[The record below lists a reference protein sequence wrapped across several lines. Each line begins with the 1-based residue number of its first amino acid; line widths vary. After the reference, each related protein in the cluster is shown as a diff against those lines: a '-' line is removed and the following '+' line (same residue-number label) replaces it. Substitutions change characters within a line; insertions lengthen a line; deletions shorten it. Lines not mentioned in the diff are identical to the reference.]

1 LSLLLNPKPKIPNPK
16 LRIFLDLSITILLF
30 ITLTSVTKDKDVS
43 YKLLREKMVEEQII
57 ARGISD
63 SLVIDAML
71 SVERHLFVPAELMQ
85 FAYGDYPLPIG
96 YEQTISQP
104 YIVAIMTELL
114 DVKKNDRVLEV
125 GTGSGY
131 QAAVLSLLADSV
143 FTIEIIPELAYSAK
157 KRLDSLGYKNV
168 FVKTG
173 DGYKGWKEHAPFDGI
188 IVTCA
193 PEKIPPL
200 LLEQLA
206 TGGRMVIPVGSYYQ
220 ELILITKDSTGI
232 SKESIIPV
240 RFVPM
245 IKEPK

>member
-1 LSLLLNPKPKIPNPK
+1 MM
-16 LRIFLDLSITILLF
+16 LLF
-30 ITLTSVTKDKDVS
+30 IILISAAKDTSYDYTN
-43 YKLLREKMVEEQII
+43 LRKKMVEEQIL

-71 SVERHLFVPAELMQ
+71 TVKRHLFVPKNIRA
-85 FAYGDYPLPIG
+85 FAYVDNALPIQQN
-96 YEQTISQP
+96 QTISQP

-114 DVKKNDRVLEV
+114 NVKKNDKVLEI

-131 QAAVLSLLADSV
+131 QAAVLSLLVDSV
-143 FTIEIIPELAYSAK
+143 FTIEIIPELAHSAK

-168 FVKTG
+168 FVKAG

-200 LLEQLA
+200 LLEQLSI
-206 TGGRMVIPVGSYYQ
+206 GGRMVIPVGSYYQ

-232 SKESIIPV
+232 SEKSIIPV
-240 RFVPM
+240 KFVPM
-245 IKEPK
+245 IKGH

>member
-1 LSLLLNPKPKIPNPK
+1 M
-16 LRIFLDLSITILLF
+16 ILLF
-30 ITLTSVTKDKDVS
+30 IIFISATKDTS
-43 YKLLREKMVEEQII
+43 YDYANLRQKMVEEQII

-71 SVERHLFVPAELMQ
+71 SVERHLFIPAEFMQ
-85 FAYGDYPLPIG
+85 FAYGDHPLPIG

-114 DVKKNDRVLEV
+114 EVRKTHRVLEV

-131 QAAVLSLLADSV
+131 QAAVLSLLTDSV
-143 FTIEIIPELAYSAK
+143 FTIEIIPELAYSAEK
-157 KRLDSLGYKNV
+157 KLDSFGYKNV
-168 FVKTG
+168 FVKAG

-200 LLEQLA
+200 LIEQLA
-206 TGGRMVIPVGSYYQ
+206 IGGRMVIPVGSYYQ
-220 ELILITKDSTGI
+220 ELLLITKDSTGI

-245 IKEPK
+245 IKGQ

>member
-1 LSLLLNPKPKIPNPK
+1 MM
-16 LRIFLDLSITILLF
+16 LLF
-30 ITLTSVTKDKDVS
+30 ILIISATKDTS
-43 YKLLREKMVEEQII
+43 YDFANLRQKMVEEQII

-71 SVERHLFVPAELMQ
+71 TVERHLFVPAELMQ

-143 FTIEIIPELAYSAK
+143 FTIEIIAGLANSAK
-157 KRLDSLGYKNV
+157 KRLDNLGYKNV
-168 FVKTG
+168 RVKAG

-206 TGGRMVIPVGSYYQ
+206 VGGRMVIPVGSFYQ
-220 ELILITKDSTGI
+220 ELILITKDSAGI
-232 SKESIIPV
+232 TEKSIIPV

-245 IKEPK
+245 IKGQ